1 MSSAT
6 ATRPR
11 RAKKPGGKASK
22 RKRAAAGP
30 AATPVAAAK
39 STEVRPADGKP
50 SERAGKKP
58 KPPPPPVDAARP
70 KPKMRASPPPVDLE
84 IDPDVLQFIKAI
96 DDYRATHDRPF
107 PSWSEVLY
115 VLKRL
120 GYRKG

>member
-11 RAKKPGGKASK
+11 RAKKAVGKASK
-22 RKRAAAGP
+22 RKKSTPVQPSATAIAVTKP
-30 AATPVAAAK
+30 AAK
-39 STEVRPADGKP
+39 KGKAPP
-50 SERAGKKP
+50 SHQP
-58 KPPPPPVDAARP
+58 DITRP
-70 KPKMRASPPPVDLE
+70 KPKMRSSPPPVDLE

-120 GYRKG
+120 GYRKS